1 MAEENENK
9 LFRKSALNSIS
20 SVDELDI
27 VLKVTNPSAW
37 IGVGAILA
45 LIIGLFIWAVVAE
58 VPITTTTKVLV
69 RDDGKIVCWVDS
81 VLARKLM
88 ASDAHVII
96 NGKEASIASVGQR
109 PMSSGEIKESL
120 GDGYI
125 ANGLDLAEWNY
136 QVDLEFSENLYD
148 SDAQGSYLAPAEV
161 VTAVEHPIALIFG
174 G

>member
-58 VPITTTTKVLV
+58 VPITTTTKALV
-69 RDDGKIVCWVDS
+69 KDDGKIVCWVDS

-109 PMSSGEIKESL
+109 PPAGAGNARNDRAAKAF
-120 GDGYI
+120 GDGVWI
-125 ANGLDLAEWNY
+125 
-136 QVDLEFSENLYD
+136 
-148 SDAQGSYLAPAEV
+148 
-161 VTAVEHPIALIFG
+161 VTVATK
-174 G
+174 